1 MADWN
6 EEQLDLPHETL
17 VREYLSA
24 ELDGQTGRAEAR
36 FREMLARRHAEQA
49 SQSYRL
55 PGFFRGRMLGLVG
68 AALAA
73 SLAGLWAGPALRQM
87 VPSSPPTGG
96 PVNVSPTPGVRP
108 VSDGPFVEQ
117 TVQSQTFDD
126 GTFLDEESNPVQIL
140 RRRDV
145 EQTRWFN
152 GKQQLQ
158 AQEVVPSDH
167 VVYVKLKTY

>member
-6 EEQLDLPHETL
+6 DNPLDSPHETM

-24 ELDGQTGRAEAR
+24 ELDGQVGRTEAR
-36 FREMLARRHAEQA
+36 FREMLAAQQTARGHD
-49 SQSYRL
+49 SYRL
-55 PGFFRGRMLGLVG
+55 PTFFRGRTLGFIG

-87 VPSSPPTGG
+87 APSSPTNGHVD
-96 PVNVSPTPGVRP
+96 VNPTPGVTP

-117 TVQSQTFDD
+117 TVHSQTFND
-126 GTFLDEESNPVQIL
+126 GTFLDEESNPVQVL
-140 RRRDV
+140 RRRDF
-145 EQTRWFN
+145 ERTRWFN
-152 GKQQLQ
+152 EKQQLQ

>member
-6 EEQLDLPHETL
+6 DQQLDLPHETM

-24 ELDGQTGRAEAR
+24 ELDGQVGRAEAR
-36 FREMLARRHAEQA
+36 FREMLAGQQA
-49 SQSYRL
+49 RQAPDSYRL
-55 PGFFRGRMLGLVG
+55 PTLFRGRTLGLIG

-73 SLAGLWAGPALRQM
+73 SLAGLWAGPAIQRM
-87 VPSSPPTGG
+87 APSSPTSDSHQT
-96 PVNVSPTPGVRP
+96 SPTQGVTT

-117 TVQSQTFDD
+117 TVHSQTFDD
-126 GTFLDEESNPVQIL
+126 GTFMDEESNPVQIL

-152 GKQQLQ
+152 DKQQLQ